1 MLQILTKPVYL
12 PCLRRFVATQAVK
25 KSQNAAV
32 KAKHQEHPTLIRCKR
47 PTFNLY
53 KPLEAHCKFGSVP
66 LASSG
71 WLHKKAKGD
80 WFQINATVT
89 EGDKSKEMQDVK
101 EFLQNSSIHFE
112 DKLKENL
119 REKFE
124 VKSLTNIQ
132 RQGWP
137 KLMEN
142 HHTLIAAETGCG
154 KTICYLMPIMQKVL
168 ERKASEENSR
178 KFNTPL
184 AVILTPDRELA
195 TQIGGVIEKLSQNL
209 NIRVKTILGG
219 NTKQLMLNPDFE
231 DVDIVVAS
239 VGALSKLVTTGIYRM
254 DHVRHVVLDEADTLL
269 DDSFSDKL
277 VHFLKRFPVSA
288 NFKFTIVNGDYLS
301 YSSLFF
307 SFIKT

>member
-1 MLQILTKPVYL
+1 MLTKPLNL
-12 PCLRRFVATQAVK
+12 PCFRRFLATQAVK
-25 KSQNAAV
+25 KTQNAAA
-32 KAKHQEHPTLIRCKR
+32 KANHAGQPTLIRCKR

-53 KPLEAHCKFGSVP
+53 KPLEAHCKFGTVP

-89 EGDKSKEMQDVK
+89 EEDKSKEMQDVK

-132 RQGWP
+132 CQGWP

-154 KTICYLMPIMQKVL
+154 KTICYLMPIIQKIL

-184 AVILTPDRELA
+184 AVILTPGRELA
-195 TQIGGVIEKLSQNL
+195 TQIGGVIDKLSQNL
-209 NIRVKTILGG
+209 NIRFKTILGG

-277 VHFLKRFPVSA
+277 VHFLKRFPVRL
-288 NFKFTIVNGDYLS
+288 NFIFTSLNDIYLP
-301 YSSLFF
+301 YSL
-307 SFIKT
+307 